1 MSRTVHA
8 APLPQ
13 TAVDLLRRAD
23 GELLAAQFSA
33 APDETFTHA
42 HLAALRAAAA
52 VLAVRGRPTG
62 RRAPRTVWDMLAA
75 VAPEAA
81 DWSTY
86 FAAGAPV
93 RRAIDAGRFDAVD
106 ADAELLAAQLSS
118 APDETFTHAHLAALR
133 AAAAVLAVRGRP
145 TGRRARPSGPAR
157 RPSAACTR
165 TRAGWGRRG
174 PGASSARRSPAAS
187 RRPGRPGSAG
197 SPPCRSRSPPGRP
210 AARRV
215 LWVGGG
221 MLRVAASTRCHR
233 SVPPDHR
240 RPSRPTC

>member
-23 GELLAAQFSA
+23 GELLAAQLSG

-81 DWSTY
+81 AWSTF
-86 FAAGAPV
+86 FAAGAPL
-93 RRAIDAGRFDAVD
+93 RRAVEAGRFDAVD
-106 ADAELLAAQLSS
+106 AEHAERTLCAAEDFLDEVRALLDPGTAGR
-118 APDETFTHAHLAALR
+118 PVERPLR
-133 AAAAVLAVRGRP
+133 AVR
-145 TGRRARPSGPAR
+145 
-157 RPSAACTR
+157 
-165 TRAGWGRRG
+165 
-174 PGASSARRSPAAS
+174 AS
-187 RRPGRPGSAG
+187 
-197 SPPCRSRSPPGRP
+197 
-210 AARRV
+210 
-215 LWVGGG
+215 
-221 MLRVAASTRCHR
+221 
-233 SVPPDHR
+233 
-240 RPSRPTC
+240 

>member
-1 MSRTVHA
+1 MNRTVHA

-23 GELLAAQFSA
+23 GELLAAQFSGT
-33 APDETFTHA
+33 PDETFTHA

-93 RRAIDAGRFDAVD
+93 RRAIEAGRFDAVD
-106 ADAELLAAQLSS
+106 AEHAERTLCAAEDFLDEVRALL
-118 APDETFTHAHLAALR
+118 E
-133 AAAAVLAVRGRP
+133 
-145 TGRRARPSGPAR
+145 
-157 RPSAACTR
+157 
-165 TRAGWGRRG
+165 
-174 PGASSARRSPAAS
+174 
-187 RRPGRPGSAG
+187 PGRPGSATA
-197 SPPCRSRSPPGRP
+197 RP
-210 AARRV
+210 
-215 LWVGGG
+215 
-221 MLRVAASTRCHR
+221 LRAVRAS
-233 SVPPDHR
+233 
-240 RPSRPTC
+240 